1 MHTALILQ
9 TPTPAARGPQLNES
23 QSQTRA
29 LKTTQEQ
36 QARELAL
43 WTERCR
49 ALASR
54 ASELQVQLDERTR
67 DLTRIEQRFG
77 HAPSATNEI
86 SKLKRGMQTLQV
98 RAFLLCVNFWYSFR
112 ICVACG
118 RS

>member
-1 MHTALILQ
+1 MDWFHSVLMENNSTVY
-9 TPTPAARGPQLNES
+9 ARTHDPSLQLNES

-36 QARELAL
+36 QTRELAL

-86 SKLKRGMQTLQV
+86 SKLKRGMQALQV
-98 RAFLLCVNFWYSFR
+98 CTGF
-112 ICVACG
+112 ACYYVTMP
-118 RS
+118 RP